1 MRSIHFFNNWNMKR
15 KILAVF
21 LPLLTLSI
29 LLILVSSISL
39 IIRNGKAEAMNNAED
54 KLSLVTGQTDQILS
68 NITYNIKAFS
78 TSSALQDAI
87 RAEYPDNNYGNYM
100 FSSTMHNAVHNIM
113 EIQSLIS
120 SGYIHTR
127 DGRIFDIKTDE
138 IRTPDAGM
146 DGRYQEIA
154 AEKGRILLEYPADK
168 SGAAALTVSKSL
180 IDIRSGSCLGI
191 LTFDI
196 KESLFYDSYHSV
208 SDVGN
213 ECFLLVDGAG
223 TIISSENRDE
233 LQTTAPP
240 EILRLLDKTESPAR
254 ETGQEAANKTR
265 PEIKPETGQK
275 TEPGATQK
283 MEPDPRQRTGG
294 QTAGSSPPAEHMLI
308 LSSAT
313 ENGDYLVV
321 YMMRYYRIYKEALNL
336 ALLLLVI
343 GILVLAAG
351 VFLSSL
357 LAQSIVRPVIRLAD
371 YADEAGKGNFDLPVP
386 AHSGDEIGFLAER
399 FGVMNRNIKEL
410 TTRIYNE
417 QTQKKEYELKML
429 QAQINPHFL
438 YNCLDNISSLITD
451 RKNETATAMVSHLG
465 RYYRAI
471 LSKGRNI
478 ITIREELELIRAYL
492 EIQLIRTPDLFT
504 YEIGADG
511 EILDFKMLKMIL
523 QPIVE
528 NSVIHGFAGC
538 KNGGYIKIEGT
549 LENQTVCI
557 RISDNGKGVPENS
570 HSFIFAPAP
579 TAIPKHFG
587 LKNIQERIRL
597 KYGEKYG
604 ISIKSEQ
611 GKGTQITVRFP
622 KML

>member
-1 MRSIHFFNNWNMKR
+1 MRRTYFFTNWNMKR

-21 LPLLTLSI
+21 LPLLMLST

-39 IIRNGKAEAMNNAED
+39 IIRNGKAEALNNAKD

-100 FSSTMHNAVHNIM
+100 FSSTMHNAAHNIM

-127 DGRIFDIKTDE
+127 DGRVFDIKTDE
-138 IRTPDAGM
+138 IRTPDAEM
-146 DGRYQEIA
+146 DARYREIA

-208 SDVGN
+208 SDEEN
-213 ECFLLVDGAG
+213 ECFLLIDSAG

-233 LQTTAPP
+233 LQTTASP
-240 EILRLLDKTESPAR
+240 EILGLLE
-254 ETGQEAANKTR
+254 GMG
-265 PEIKPETGQK
+265 KPEQK
-275 TEPGATQK
+275 TQYK
-283 MEPDPRQRTGG
+283 SGG
-294 QTAGSSPPAEHMLI
+294 KIPQETTAEHMLL
-308 LSSAT
+308 LSSET

-336 ALLLLVI
+336 ALFLLII

-351 VFLSSL
+351 VLLSSR
-357 LAQSIVRPVIRLAD
+357 LAQSIVGPVIRLAD

-386 AHSGDEIGFLAER
+386 VHSGDEIGFLAER
-399 FGVMNRNIKEL
+399 FGVMNHNIKEL

-451 RKNETATAMVSHLG
+451 QKNETATAMVSHLG

-492 EIQLIRTPDLFT
+492 EIQLIRIPDLFT
-504 YEIGADG
+504 YEITVD
-511 EILDFKMLKMIL
+511 EDILDFKILKMIL

-528 NSVIHGFAGC
+528 NSVIHGFAGF
-538 KNGGYIKIEGT
+538 KNSGRIKIEGT

-557 RISDNGKGVPENS
+557 LISDNGKGIPEGS
-570 HSFIFAPAP
+570 RSSIFAPAP
-579 TAIPKHFG
+579 TAITKHFG

-597 KYGEKYG
+597 KHGEKYG

-611 GKGTQITVRFP
+611 GQGTQIEVRFP
-622 KML
+622 KTL

>member
-1 MRSIHFFNNWNMKR
+1 MQIHHFFTNWNMKR

-21 LPLLTLSI
+21 LPLLMLST

-39 IIRNGKAEAMNNAED
+39 IIRNGKAEALNNAKD

-127 DGRIFDIKTDE
+127 DGRVFDIKTDE
-138 IRTPDAGM
+138 IRTPDAEM
-146 DGRYQEIA
+146 DARYREIA

-208 SDVGN
+208 SDEEN
-213 ECFLLVDGAG
+213 ECFLLIDSAG
-223 TIISSENRDE
+223 TIISSENRGE
-233 LQTTAPP
+233 LQTTASP
-240 EILRLLDKTESPAR
+240 EILGLLE
-254 ETGQEAANKTR
+254 GMG
-265 PEIKPETGQK
+265 KPEQK
-275 TEPGATQK
+275 TQYK
-283 MEPDPRQRTGG
+283 SGG
-294 QTAGSSPPAEHMLI
+294 KIPQETTAEHMLL
-308 LSSAT
+308 LSSET

-336 ALLLLVI
+336 ALFLLII

-351 VFLSSL
+351 VLLSSR
-357 LAQSIVRPVIRLAD
+357 LAQSIVGPVIRLAD

-386 AHSGDEIGFLAER
+386 VHSGDEIGFLAER
-399 FGVMNRNIKEL
+399 FGVMNHNIKEL

-451 RKNETATAMVSHLG
+451 QKNETATAMVSHLG

-492 EIQLIRTPDLFT
+492 EIQLIRIPDLFT
-504 YEIGADG
+504 YEITVD
-511 EILDFKMLKMIL
+511 EDILDFKILKMIL

-528 NSVIHGFAGC
+528 NSVIHGFAGF
-538 KNGGYIKIEGT
+538 KNSGRIKIEGT

-557 RISDNGKGVPENS
+557 LISDNGKGIPEGS
-570 HSFIFAPAP
+570 RSSIFAPAP

-597 KYGEKYG
+597 KHGEKYG

-611 GKGTQITVRFP
+611 GQGTQIEVRFP
-622 KML
+622 KTL

>member
-1 MRSIHFFNNWNMKR
+1 MRRTYFFTNWNMKR
-15 KILAVF
+15 KILTVF
-21 LPLLTLSI
+21 LPLLMLST

-39 IIRNGKAEAMNNAED
+39 IIRNGKAEALNNAKD

-127 DGRIFDIKTDE
+127 DGRVFDIKTDE
-138 IRTPDAGM
+138 IRTPDAEM
-146 DGRYQEIA
+146 DARYREIA

-208 SDVGN
+208 SDEEN
-213 ECFLLVDGAG
+213 ECFLLIDSAG

-233 LQTTAPP
+233 LQTTASP
-240 EILRLLDKTESPAR
+240 EILGLLE
-254 ETGQEAANKTR
+254 GMG
-265 PEIKPETGQK
+265 KPEQK
-275 TEPGATQK
+275 TQYK
-283 MEPDPRQRTGG
+283 SGG
-294 QTAGSSPPAEHMLI
+294 KIPQETTAEHMLL
-308 LSSAT
+308 LSSET

-336 ALLLLVI
+336 ALFLLII

-351 VFLSSL
+351 VLLSSR
-357 LAQSIVRPVIRLAD
+357 LAQSIVGPVIRLAD

-386 AHSGDEIGFLAER
+386 VHSGDEIGFLAER
-399 FGVMNRNIKEL
+399 FGVMNHNIKEL

-451 RKNETATAMVSHLG
+451 QKNETATAMVSHLG

-492 EIQLIRTPDLFT
+492 EIQLIRIPDLFT
-504 YEIGADG
+504 YEITVD
-511 EILDFKMLKMIL
+511 EDILDFKILKMIL

-528 NSVIHGFAGC
+528 NSVIHGFAGY
-538 KNGGYIKIEGT
+538 KNSGRIKIEGT

-557 RISDNGKGVPENS
+557 LISDNGKGIPEGS
-570 HSFIFAPAP
+570 RSSIFAPAP

-597 KYGEKYG
+597 KHGEKYG

-611 GKGTQITVRFP
+611 GQGTQIEVRFP
-622 KML
+622 KTL

>member
-1 MRSIHFFNNWNMKR
+1 MRGTYFFTNWNMKR

-21 LPLLTLSI
+21 LPLLMLST

-39 IIRNGKAEAMNNAED
+39 IIRNGKAEALNNAKD

-138 IRTPDAGM
+138 IRAPDAEM
-146 DGRYQEIA
+146 DARYREIA

-208 SDVGN
+208 SDEEN
-213 ECFLLVDGAG
+213 ECFLLIDSAG

-233 LQTTAPP
+233 LQTTASP
-240 EILRLLDKTESPAR
+240 EILGLLE
-254 ETGQEAANKTR
+254 GMG
-265 PEIKPETGQK
+265 KPEQK
-275 TEPGATQK
+275 TQYK
-283 MEPDPRQRTGG
+283 SGG
-294 QTAGSSPPAEHMLI
+294 KIPQETTAEHMLL
-308 LSSAT
+308 LSSET

-336 ALLLLVI
+336 ALFLLII

-351 VFLSSL
+351 VLLSSR
-357 LAQSIVRPVIRLAD
+357 LAQSIVGPVIRLAD

-386 AHSGDEIGFLAER
+386 VHSGDEIGFLAER
-399 FGVMNRNIKEL
+399 FGVMNHNIKEL

-451 RKNETATAMVSHLG
+451 QKNETATAMVSHLG

-492 EIQLIRTPDLFT
+492 EIQLIRIPDLFT
-504 YEIGADG
+504 YEITVD
-511 EILDFKMLKMIL
+511 EDILDFKILKMIL

-528 NSVIHGFAGC
+528 NSVIHGFAGF
-538 KNGGYIKIEGT
+538 KSSGRIKIEGT

-557 RISDNGKGVPENS
+557 LISDNGKGIPEGS
-570 HSFIFAPAP
+570 RSSIFAPAP

-597 KYGEKYG
+597 KHGEKYG

-611 GKGTQITVRFP
+611 GQGTQIEVRFP
-622 KML
+622 KTL

>member
-1 MRSIHFFNNWNMKR
+1 MRRTYFFTNWNMKR
-15 KILAVF
+15 KILTVF
-21 LPLLTLSI
+21 LPLLMLST

-39 IIRNGKAEAMNNAED
+39 IIRNGKAEALNNAKD

-127 DGRIFDIKTDE
+127 DGRVFDIKTDE
-138 IRTPDAGM
+138 IRTPDAEM
-146 DGRYQEIA
+146 DARYREIA

-208 SDVGN
+208 SDEEN
-213 ECFLLVDGAG
+213 ECFLLIDSAG

-233 LQTTAPP
+233 LQTTASP
-240 EILRLLDKTESPAR
+240 EILGLLE
-254 ETGQEAANKTR
+254 GMG
-265 PEIKPETGQK
+265 KPEQK
-275 TEPGATQK
+275 TQYK
-283 MEPDPRQRTGG
+283 SGG
-294 QTAGSSPPAEHMLI
+294 KIPQETTAEHMLL
-308 LSSAT
+308 LSSET

-336 ALLLLVI
+336 ALFLLII

-351 VFLSSL
+351 VLLSSR
-357 LAQSIVRPVIRLAD
+357 LAQSIVGPVIRLAD

-386 AHSGDEIGFLAER
+386 VHSGDEIGFLAER
-399 FGVMNRNIKEL
+399 FGVMNHNIKEL

-451 RKNETATAMVSHLG
+451 QKNETATAMVSHLG

-492 EIQLIRTPDLFT
+492 EIQLIRIPDLFT
-504 YEIGADG
+504 YEITVD
-511 EILDFKMLKMIL
+511 EDILDFKILKMIL

-528 NSVIHGFAGC
+528 NSVIHGFAGF
-538 KNGGYIKIEGT
+538 KNSGRIKIEGT

-557 RISDNGKGVPENS
+557 LISDNGKGIPEGS
-570 HSFIFAPAP
+570 RSSIFAPAP

-597 KYGEKYG
+597 KHGEKYG
-604 ISIKSEQ
+604 ISIKSEPGQ
-611 GKGTQITVRFP
+611 GTQIGVRFP
-622 KML
+622 KTL

>member
-1 MRSIHFFNNWNMKR
+1 MCRTYFFTNWNMKR

-21 LPLLTLSI
+21 LPLLMLST

-39 IIRNGKAEAMNNAED
+39 IIRNGKAEALNNAKD

-127 DGRIFDIKTDE
+127 DGRVFDIKTDE
-138 IRTPDAGM
+138 IRAPDAEM
-146 DGRYQEIA
+146 DARYREIA

-208 SDVGN
+208 SDEEN
-213 ECFLLVDGAG
+213 ECFLLIDSAG

-233 LQTTAPP
+233 LQTTASP
-240 EILRLLDKTESPAR
+240 EILGLLE
-254 ETGQEAANKTR
+254 GMG
-265 PEIKPETGQK
+265 KPEQK
-275 TEPGATQK
+275 TQYK
-283 MEPDPRQRTGG
+283 SGG
-294 QTAGSSPPAEHMLI
+294 KIPQETTAEHMLL
-308 LSSAT
+308 LSSET

-336 ALLLLVI
+336 ALFLLII

-351 VFLSSL
+351 VLLSSR
-357 LAQSIVRPVIRLAD
+357 LAQSIVGPVIRLAD

-386 AHSGDEIGFLAER
+386 VHSGDEIGFLAER
-399 FGVMNRNIKEL
+399 FGVMNHNIKEL

-451 RKNETATAMVSHLG
+451 QKNETATAMVSHLG

-492 EIQLIRTPDLFT
+492 EIQLIRIPDLFT
-504 YEIGADG
+504 YEITVD
-511 EILDFKMLKMIL
+511 EDILDFKILKMIL

-528 NSVIHGFAGC
+528 NSVIHGFAGF
-538 KNGGYIKIEGT
+538 KSSGRIKIEGT

-557 RISDNGKGVPENS
+557 LISDNGKGIPEGS
-570 HSFIFAPAP
+570 RSSIFAPAP

-597 KYGEKYG
+597 KHGEKYG

-611 GKGTQITVRFP
+611 GQGTQIEVRFP
-622 KML
+622 KTL

>member
-1 MRSIHFFNNWNMKR
+1 MRRTYFFTNWNMKR
-15 KILAVF
+15 KILTVF
-21 LPLLTLSI
+21 LPLLMLST

-39 IIRNGKAEAMNNAED
+39 IIRNGKAEALNNAKD

-127 DGRIFDIKTDE
+127 DGRVFDIKTDE
-138 IRTPDAGM
+138 IRTPDAEM
-146 DGRYQEIA
+146 DARYREIA

-208 SDVGN
+208 SDEEN
-213 ECFLLVDGAG
+213 ECFLLIDSAG

-233 LQTTAPP
+233 LQTTASP
-240 EILRLLDKTESPAR
+240 EILGLLE
-254 ETGQEAANKTR
+254 GMG
-265 PEIKPETGQK
+265 KPEQK
-275 TEPGATQK
+275 SQYKPGGKIPQET
-283 MEPDPRQRTGG
+283 T
-294 QTAGSSPPAEHMLI
+294 AEHMLL
-308 LSSAT
+308 LSSET

-336 ALLLLVI
+336 ALFLLII

-351 VFLSSL
+351 VLLSSR
-357 LAQSIVRPVIRLAD
+357 LAQSIVGPVIRLAD

-386 AHSGDEIGFLAER
+386 VHSGDEIGFLAER
-399 FGVMNRNIKEL
+399 FGVMNHNIKEL

-451 RKNETATAMVSHLG
+451 QKNETATAMVSHLG

-492 EIQLIRTPDLFT
+492 EIQLIRIPDLFT
-504 YEIGADG
+504 YEITVD
-511 EILDFKMLKMIL
+511 EDILDFKILKMIL

-528 NSVIHGFAGC
+528 NSVIHGFAGF
-538 KNGGYIKIEGT
+538 KNSGRIKIEGT

-557 RISDNGKGVPENS
+557 LISDNGKGIPEGS
-570 HSFIFAPAP
+570 RSSIFAPAP

-597 KYGEKYG
+597 KHGEKYG

-611 GKGTQITVRFP
+611 GQGTQIEVRFP
-622 KML
+622 KTL

>member
-1 MRSIHFFNNWNMKR
+1 MRRTYFFTNWNMKR

-21 LPLLTLSI
+21 LPLLMLST

-39 IIRNGKAEAMNNAED
+39 IIRNGKAEALNNAKD

-127 DGRIFDIKTDE
+127 DGRVFDIKTDE
-138 IRTPDAGM
+138 IRTPDAEM
-146 DGRYQEIA
+146 DARYREIA

-208 SDVGN
+208 SDEEN
-213 ECFLLVDGAG
+213 ECFLLIDSAG

-233 LQTTAPP
+233 LQTTASP
-240 EILRLLDKTESPAR
+240 EILGLLEGMGK
-254 ETGQEAANKTR
+254 QE
-265 PEIKPETGQK
+265 QK
-275 TEPGATQK
+275 TQYK
-283 MEPDPRQRTGG
+283 SGG
-294 QTAGSSPPAEHMLI
+294 KIPQETTAEHMLL
-308 LSSAT
+308 LSSET

-336 ALLLLVI
+336 ALFLLII

-351 VFLSSL
+351 GLLSSR
-357 LAQSIVRPVIRLAD
+357 LAQSIVGPVIRLAD

-386 AHSGDEIGFLAER
+386 VHSGDEIGFLAER
-399 FGVMNRNIKEL
+399 FGVMNHNIKEL

-451 RKNETATAMVSHLG
+451 QKNETATAMVSHLG

-492 EIQLIRTPDLFT
+492 EIQLIRIPDLFT
-504 YEIGADG
+504 YEITVNED
-511 EILDFKMLKMIL
+511 ILDFKILKMIL

-528 NSVIHGFAGC
+528 NSVIHGFAGF
-538 KNGGYIKIEGT
+538 KNSGRIKIEGT

-557 RISDNGKGVPENS
+557 LISDNGKGIPEGS
-570 HSFIFAPAP
+570 RSSIFAPAP

-597 KYGEKYG
+597 KHGEKYG

-611 GKGTQITVRFP
+611 GQGTQIEVRFP
-622 KML
+622 KTL

>member
-1 MRSIHFFNNWNMKR
+1 MRGTYFFTNWNMKR

-21 LPLLTLSI
+21 LPLLMLST

-39 IIRNGKAEAMNNAED
+39 IIRNGKAEALNNAKD

-127 DGRIFDIKTDE
+127 DGRVFDIKTDE
-138 IRTPDAGM
+138 IRTPDAEM
-146 DGRYQEIA
+146 DARYREIA

-208 SDVGN
+208 SDEEN
-213 ECFLLVDGAG
+213 ECFLLIDSAG

-233 LQTTAPP
+233 LQTTASP
-240 EILRLLDKTESPAR
+240 EILGLLE
-254 ETGQEAANKTR
+254 GMG
-265 PEIKPETGQK
+265 KPEQK
-275 TEPGATQK
+275 TQYK
-283 MEPDPRQRTGG
+283 SGG
-294 QTAGSSPPAEHMLI
+294 KIPQETTAEHMLL
-308 LSSAT
+308 LSSET

-336 ALLLLVI
+336 ALFLLII

-351 VFLSSL
+351 VLLSSR
-357 LAQSIVRPVIRLAD
+357 LAQSIVGPVIRLAD

-386 AHSGDEIGFLAER
+386 VHSGDEIGFLAER
-399 FGVMNRNIKEL
+399 FGVMNHNIKEL

-451 RKNETATAMVSHLG
+451 QKNETATAMVSHLG

-492 EIQLIRTPDLFT
+492 EIQLIRIPDLFT
-504 YEIGADG
+504 YEITVD
-511 EILDFKMLKMIL
+511 EDILDFKILKMIL

-528 NSVIHGFAGC
+528 NSVIHGFAGF
-538 KNGGYIKIEGT
+538 KSSGRIKIEGT

-557 RISDNGKGVPENS
+557 LISDNGKGIPEGS
-570 HSFIFAPAP
+570 RSSIFAPAP

-597 KYGEKYG
+597 KHGEKYG

-611 GKGTQITVRFP
+611 GQGTQIEVRFP
-622 KML
+622 KTL

>member
-1 MRSIHFFNNWNMKR
+1 MRRTYFFTNWNMKR

-21 LPLLTLSI
+21 LPLLMLST

-39 IIRNGKAEAMNNAED
+39 IIRNGKAEALNNAKD

-127 DGRIFDIKTDE
+127 DGRVFDIKTDE
-138 IRTPDAGM
+138 IRTPDAEM
-146 DGRYQEIA
+146 DARYREIA

-208 SDVGN
+208 SDEEN
-213 ECFLLVDGAG
+213 ECFLLIDSAG
-223 TIISSENRDE
+223 TIISSENRGE
-233 LQTTAPP
+233 LQTTASP
-240 EILRLLDKTESPAR
+240 EILGLLE
-254 ETGQEAANKTR
+254 GMG
-265 PEIKPETGQK
+265 KPEQK
-275 TEPGATQK
+275 TQYK
-283 MEPDPRQRTGG
+283 SGG
-294 QTAGSSPPAEHMLI
+294 KIPQETTAEHMLL
-308 LSSAT
+308 LSSET

-336 ALLLLVI
+336 ALFLLII

-351 VFLSSL
+351 VLLSSR
-357 LAQSIVRPVIRLAD
+357 LAQSIVGPVIRLAD

-386 AHSGDEIGFLAER
+386 VHSGDEIGFLAER
-399 FGVMNRNIKEL
+399 FGVMNHNIKEL

-451 RKNETATAMVSHLG
+451 QKNETATAMVSHLG

-492 EIQLIRTPDLFT
+492 EIQLIRIPDLFT
-504 YEIGADG
+504 YEITVD
-511 EILDFKMLKMIL
+511 EDILDFKILKMIL

-528 NSVIHGFAGC
+528 NSVIHGFAGF
-538 KNGGYIKIEGT
+538 KNSGRIKIEGT

-557 RISDNGKGVPENS
+557 LISDNGKGIPEGS
-570 HSFIFAPAP
+570 RSSIFAPAP

-597 KYGEKYG
+597 KHGEKYG

-611 GKGTQITVRFP
+611 GQGTQIEVRFP
-622 KML
+622 KTL

>member
-1 MRSIHFFNNWNMKR
+1 MRRTYFFTNWNMKR
-15 KILAVF
+15 KILTVF
-21 LPLLTLSI
+21 LPLLMLST

-39 IIRNGKAEAMNNAED
+39 IIRNGKAEALNNAKD

-127 DGRIFDIKTDE
+127 DGRVFDIKTDE
-138 IRTPDAGM
+138 IRTPDAEM
-146 DGRYQEIA
+146 DARYREIA

-208 SDVGN
+208 SDEEN
-213 ECFLLVDGAG
+213 ECFLLIDSAG

-233 LQTTAPP
+233 LQTTASP
-240 EILRLLDKTESPAR
+240 EILGLLE
-254 ETGQEAANKTR
+254 GMG
-265 PEIKPETGQK
+265 KPEQK
-275 TEPGATQK
+275 TQYK
-283 MEPDPRQRTGG
+283 SGG
-294 QTAGSSPPAEHMLI
+294 KIPQETTAEHMLL
-308 LSSAT
+308 LSSET

-336 ALLLLVI
+336 ALFLLII

-351 VFLSSL
+351 VLLSSR
-357 LAQSIVRPVIRLAD
+357 LAQSIVGPVIRLAD

-386 AHSGDEIGFLAER
+386 VHSGDEIGFLAER
-399 FGVMNRNIKEL
+399 FGVMNHNIKEL

-451 RKNETATAMVSHLG
+451 QKNEPATAMVSHLG

-492 EIQLIRTPDLFT
+492 EIQLIRIPDLFT
-504 YEIGADG
+504 YEITVD
-511 EILDFKMLKMIL
+511 EDILDFKILKMIL

-528 NSVIHGFAGC
+528 NSVIHGFAGF
-538 KNGGYIKIEGT
+538 KNSGRIKIEGT

-557 RISDNGKGVPENS
+557 LISDNGKGIPEGS
-570 HSFIFAPAP
+570 RSSIFAPAP

-597 KYGEKYG
+597 KHGEKYG

-611 GKGTQITVRFP
+611 GQGTQIEVRFP
-622 KML
+622 KTL

>member
-1 MRSIHFFNNWNMKR
+1 MCRTYFFTNWNMKR

-21 LPLLTLSI
+21 LPLLMLST

-39 IIRNGKAEAMNNAED
+39 IIRNGKAEALNNAKD

-127 DGRIFDIKTDE
+127 DGRVFDIKTDE
-138 IRTPDAGM
+138 IRTPDAEM
-146 DGRYQEIA
+146 DARYREIA

-208 SDVGN
+208 SDEEN
-213 ECFLLVDGAG
+213 ECFLLIDSAG
-223 TIISSENRDE
+223 TIISSENRGE
-233 LQTTAPP
+233 LQTTASP
-240 EILRLLDKTESPAR
+240 EILGLLE
-254 ETGQEAANKTR
+254 GMG
-265 PEIKPETGQK
+265 KPEQK
-275 TEPGATQK
+275 TQYK
-283 MEPDPRQRTGG
+283 SGG
-294 QTAGSSPPAEHMLI
+294 KIPQETTAEHMLL
-308 LSSAT
+308 LSSET

-336 ALLLLVI
+336 ALFLLII

-351 VFLSSL
+351 VLLSSR
-357 LAQSIVRPVIRLAD
+357 LAQSIVGPVIRLAD

-386 AHSGDEIGFLAER
+386 VHSGDEIGFLAER
-399 FGVMNRNIKEL
+399 FGVMNHNIKEL

-451 RKNETATAMVSHLG
+451 QKNETATAMVSHLG

-492 EIQLIRTPDLFT
+492 EIQLIRIPDLFT
-504 YEIGADG
+504 YEITVD
-511 EILDFKMLKMIL
+511 EDILDFKILKMIL

-528 NSVIHGFAGC
+528 NSVIHGFAGF
-538 KNGGYIKIEGT
+538 KNSGRIKIEGT

-557 RISDNGKGVPENS
+557 LISDNGKGIPEGS
-570 HSFIFAPAP
+570 RSSIFAPAP

-597 KYGEKYG
+597 KHGEKYG

-611 GKGTQITVRFP
+611 GQGTQIEVRFP
-622 KML
+622 KTL

>member
-1 MRSIHFFNNWNMKR
+1 MRRTYFFTNWNMKR
-15 KILAVF
+15 KILTVF
-21 LPLLTLSI
+21 LPLLMLST

-39 IIRNGKAEAMNNAED
+39 IIRNGKAEALNNAKD

-127 DGRIFDIKTDE
+127 DGRVFDIKTDE
-138 IRTPDAGM
+138 IRTPDAEM
-146 DGRYQEIA
+146 DARYREIA

-208 SDVGN
+208 SDEEN
-213 ECFLLVDGAG
+213 ECFLLIDSAG

-233 LQTTAPP
+233 LQTTASP
-240 EILRLLDKTESPAR
+240 EILGLLE
-254 ETGQEAANKTR
+254 GMG
-265 PEIKPETGQK
+265 KPEQK
-275 TEPGATQK
+275 SQYK
-283 MEPDPRQRTGG
+283 SGG
-294 QTAGSSPPAEHMLI
+294 KIPQETTAEHMLL
-308 LSSAT
+308 LSSET

-336 ALLLLVI
+336 ALFLLII

-351 VFLSSL
+351 VLLSSR
-357 LAQSIVRPVIRLAD
+357 LAQSIVGPVIRLAD

-386 AHSGDEIGFLAER
+386 VHSGDEIGFLAER
-399 FGVMNRNIKEL
+399 FGVMNHNIKEL

-429 QAQINPHFL
+429 QAQINPHSL

-451 RKNETATAMVSHLG
+451 QKNETATAMVSHLG

-492 EIQLIRTPDLFT
+492 EIQLIRIPDLFT
-504 YEIGADG
+504 YEITVD
-511 EILDFKMLKMIL
+511 EDILDFKILKMIL

-528 NSVIHGFAGC
+528 NSVIHGFAGF
-538 KNGGYIKIEGT
+538 KNSGRIKIEGT

-557 RISDNGKGVPENS
+557 LISDNGKGIPEGS
-570 HSFIFAPAP
+570 RSSIFAPAP

-597 KYGEKYG
+597 KHGEKYG

-611 GKGTQITVRFP
+611 GQGTQIEVRFP
-622 KML
+622 KTL

>member
-1 MRSIHFFNNWNMKR
+1 MCRTYFFANWNMKR

-21 LPLLTLSI
+21 LPLLMLST

-39 IIRNGKAEAMNNAED
+39 IIRNGKAEALNNAKD

-127 DGRIFDIKTDE
+127 DGRVFDIKTDE
-138 IRTPDAGM
+138 IRTPDAEM
-146 DGRYQEIA
+146 DARYREIA

-208 SDVGN
+208 SDEEN
-213 ECFLLVDGAG
+213 ECFLLIDSAG

-233 LQTTAPP
+233 LQTTAST
-240 EILRLLDKTESPAR
+240 EILGLLE
-254 ETGQEAANKTR
+254 GMG
-265 PEIKPETGQK
+265 KPEQK
-275 TEPGATQK
+275 TQYK
-283 MEPDPRQRTGG
+283 SGG
-294 QTAGSSPPAEHMLI
+294 KIPQETTAEHMLL
-308 LSSAT
+308 LSSET

-336 ALLLLVI
+336 ALFLLII
-343 GILVLAAG
+343 GILVLVVG
-351 VFLSSL
+351 VLLSSR
-357 LAQSIVRPVIRLAD
+357 LAQSIVGPVIRLAD

-386 AHSGDEIGFLAER
+386 VHSGDEIGFLAER
-399 FGVMNRNIKEL
+399 FGVMNHNIKEL
-410 TTRIYNE
+410 TTGIYNE

-451 RKNETATAMVSHLG
+451 QKNETATAMVSHLG

-492 EIQLIRTPDLFT
+492 EIQLIRIPDLFT
-504 YEIGADG
+504 YEITVD
-511 EILDFKMLKMIL
+511 EDILDFKILKMIL

-528 NSVIHGFAGC
+528 NSVIHGFAGF
-538 KNGGYIKIEGT
+538 KNSGRIKIEGT

-557 RISDNGKGVPENS
+557 LISDNGKGIPEGS
-570 HSFIFAPAP
+570 RSSIFAPAP

-597 KYGEKYG
+597 KHGEKYG

-611 GKGTQITVRFP
+611 GQGTQIEVRFP
-622 KML
+622 KTL

>member
-1 MRSIHFFNNWNMKR
+1 MRRTYFFTNWNMKR

-21 LPLLTLSI
+21 LPLLMLST

-39 IIRNGKAEAMNNAED
+39 IIRNGKAEALNNAKD

-127 DGRIFDIKTDE
+127 DGRVFDIKTDE
-138 IRTPDAGM
+138 IRTPDAEM
-146 DGRYQEIA
+146 DARYREIA

-208 SDVGN
+208 SDEEN
-213 ECFLLVDGAG
+213 ECFLLIDSAG

-233 LQTTAPP
+233 LQTTASP
-240 EILRLLDKTESPAR
+240 EILGLLE
-254 ETGQEAANKTR
+254 GMG
-265 PEIKPETGQK
+265 KPEQK
-275 TEPGATQK
+275 TQYK
-283 MEPDPRQRTGG
+283 SGG
-294 QTAGSSPPAEHMLI
+294 KIPQETTAEHMLL
-308 LSSAT
+308 LSSET

-336 ALLLLVI
+336 ALFLLII
-343 GILVLAAG
+343 GILVLVVG
-351 VFLSSL
+351 VLLSSR
-357 LAQSIVRPVIRLAD
+357 LAQSIVGPVIRLAD

-386 AHSGDEIGFLAER
+386 VHSGDEIGFLAER
-399 FGVMNRNIKEL
+399 FGVMNHNIKEL

-451 RKNETATAMVSHLG
+451 QKNETATAMVSHLG

-492 EIQLIRTPDLFT
+492 EIQLIRIPDLFT
-504 YEIGADG
+504 YEITVD
-511 EILDFKMLKMIL
+511 EDILDFKILKMIL

-528 NSVIHGFAGC
+528 NSVIHGFAGF
-538 KNGGYIKIEGT
+538 KNSGRIKIEGT
-549 LENQTVCI
+549 LQNQTVCI
-557 RISDNGKGVPENS
+557 LISDNGKGIPEGS
-570 HSFIFAPAP
+570 RSSIFAPAP

-597 KYGEKYG
+597 KHGEKYG

-611 GKGTQITVRFP
+611 GQGTQIEVRFP
-622 KML
+622 KTL

>member
-1 MRSIHFFNNWNMKR
+1 MRRTYFFTNWNMKR

-21 LPLLTLSI
+21 LPLLMLST

-39 IIRNGKAEAMNNAED
+39 IIRNGKAEALNNAKD

-127 DGRIFDIKTDE
+127 DGRVFDIKTDE
-138 IRTPDAGM
+138 IRTPDAEM
-146 DGRYQEIA
+146 DARYREIA

-208 SDVGN
+208 SDEEN
-213 ECFLLVDGAG
+213 ECFLLIDSAG

-233 LQTTAPP
+233 LQTTASP
-240 EILRLLDKTESPAR
+240 EILGLLE
-254 ETGQEAANKTR
+254 GMG
-265 PEIKPETGQK
+265 KPEQK
-275 TEPGATQK
+275 TQYK
-283 MEPDPRQRTGG
+283 SGG
-294 QTAGSSPPAEHMLI
+294 KIPQETMAEHMLL
-308 LSSAT
+308 LSSET

-336 ALLLLVI
+336 ALFLLII

-351 VFLSSL
+351 VLLSSR
-357 LAQSIVRPVIRLAD
+357 LAQSIVGPVIRLAD

-386 AHSGDEIGFLAER
+386 VHSGDEIGFLAER
-399 FGVMNRNIKEL
+399 FGVMNHNIKEL

-451 RKNETATAMVSHLG
+451 QKNETATAMVSHLG

-492 EIQLIRTPDLFT
+492 EIQLIRIPDLFT
-504 YEIGADG
+504 YEITVD
-511 EILDFKMLKMIL
+511 EDILDFKILKMIL

-528 NSVIHGFAGC
+528 NSVIHGFAGF
-538 KNGGYIKIEGT
+538 KNSGRIKIEGT

-557 RISDNGKGVPENS
+557 LISDNGKGIPEGS
-570 HSFIFAPAP
+570 RSSIFAPAP

-597 KYGEKYG
+597 KHGEKYG

-611 GKGTQITVRFP
+611 GQGTQIEVRFP
-622 KML
+622 KTL

>member
-1 MRSIHFFNNWNMKR
+1 MRRTYFFTNWNMKR
-15 KILAVF
+15 KILTVF
-21 LPLLTLSI
+21 LPLLMLST

-39 IIRNGKAEAMNNAED
+39 IIRNGKAEALNNAKD

-127 DGRIFDIKTDE
+127 DGRVFDIKTDE
-138 IRTPDAGM
+138 IRTPDAEM
-146 DGRYQEIA
+146 DARYREIA

-208 SDVGN
+208 SDEEN
-213 ECFLLVDGAG
+213 ECFLLIDSAG

-233 LQTTAPP
+233 LQTTASP
-240 EILRLLDKTESPAR
+240 EILGLLE
-254 ETGQEAANKTR
+254 GMG
-265 PEIKPETGQK
+265 KPEQK
-275 TEPGATQK
+275 TQYK
-283 MEPDPRQRTGG
+283 SGG
-294 QTAGSSPPAEHMLI
+294 KIPQETTAEHMLL
-308 LSSAT
+308 LSSET

-336 ALLLLVI
+336 ALFLLII

-351 VFLSSL
+351 VLLSSR
-357 LAQSIVRPVIRLAD
+357 LAQSIVGPVIRLAD

-386 AHSGDEIGFLAER
+386 VHSGDEIGFLAER
-399 FGVMNRNIKEL
+399 FGVMNHNIKEL

-417 QTQKKEYELKML
+417 QTQKKAYELKML

-451 RKNETATAMVSHLG
+451 QKNETATAMVSHLG

-492 EIQLIRTPDLFT
+492 EIQLIRIPDLFT
-504 YEIGADG
+504 YEITVD
-511 EILDFKMLKMIL
+511 EDILDFKILKMIL

-528 NSVIHGFAGC
+528 NSVIHGFAGF
-538 KNGGYIKIEGT
+538 KNSGRIKIEGT

-557 RISDNGKGVPENS
+557 LISDNGKGIPEGS
-570 HSFIFAPAP
+570 RSSIFAPAP

-597 KYGEKYG
+597 KHGEKYG

-611 GKGTQITVRFP
+611 GQGTQIEVRFP
-622 KML
+622 KTL

>member
-1 MRSIHFFNNWNMKR
+1 MRRTYFFTNWNMKR

-21 LPLLTLSI
+21 LPLLMLSTL
-29 LLILVSSISL
+29 LLLVSSISL
-39 IIRNGKAEAMNNAED
+39 IIRNGKAEALNNAKD

-138 IRTPDAGM
+138 IRTPDAEM
-146 DGRYQEIA
+146 DARYREIA

-208 SDVGN
+208 SDEEN
-213 ECFLLVDGAG
+213 ECFLLIDSAG

-233 LQTTAPP
+233 LQTTAST
-240 EILRLLDKTESPAR
+240 EILGLLE
-254 ETGQEAANKTR
+254 GMG
-265 PEIKPETGQK
+265 KPEQK
-275 TEPGATQK
+275 TQYK
-283 MEPDPRQRTGG
+283 SGG
-294 QTAGSSPPAEHMLI
+294 KIPQETTAEHMLL
-308 LSSAT
+308 LSSET

-336 ALLLLVI
+336 ALFLLII
-343 GILVLAAG
+343 GILVLVVG
-351 VFLSSL
+351 VLLSSR
-357 LAQSIVRPVIRLAD
+357 LAQSIVGPVIRLAD

-386 AHSGDEIGFLAER
+386 VHSGDEIGFLAER
-399 FGVMNRNIKEL
+399 FGVMNHNIKEL
-410 TTRIYNE
+410 TTGIYNE

-451 RKNETATAMVSHLG
+451 QKNETATAMVSHLG

-492 EIQLIRTPDLFT
+492 EIQLIRIPDLFT
-504 YEIGADG
+504 YEITVD
-511 EILDFKMLKMIL
+511 EDILDFKILKMIL

-528 NSVIHGFAGC
+528 NSVIHGFAGF
-538 KNGGYIKIEGT
+538 KNSDRIKIEGT

-557 RISDNGKGVPENS
+557 LISDNGKGIPEGS
-570 HSFIFAPAP
+570 RSSIFAPAP

-597 KYGEKYG
+597 KHGEKYG
-604 ISIKSEQ
+604 ISIKSEPGQ
-611 GKGTQITVRFP
+611 GTQIGVRFP
-622 KML
+622 KTL

>member
-1 MRSIHFFNNWNMKR
+1 MCRTYFFTNWNMKR

-21 LPLLTLSI
+21 LPLLMLST

-39 IIRNGKAEAMNNAED
+39 IIRNGKAEALNNAKD

-127 DGRIFDIKTDE
+127 DGRVFDIKTDE
-138 IRTPDAGM
+138 IRTPDAEM
-146 DGRYQEIA
+146 DARYREIA

-208 SDVGN
+208 SDEEN
-213 ECFLLVDGAG
+213 ECFLLIDSAG

-233 LQTTAPP
+233 LQTTASP
-240 EILRLLDKTESPAR
+240 EILGLLE
-254 ETGQEAANKTR
+254 GMG
-265 PEIKPETGQK
+265 KPEQK
-275 TEPGATQK
+275 TQYK
-283 MEPDPRQRTGG
+283 SGG
-294 QTAGSSPPAEHMLI
+294 KIPQETTAEHMLL
-308 LSSAT
+308 LSSET

-336 ALLLLVI
+336 ALFLLII

-351 VFLSSL
+351 VLLSSR
-357 LAQSIVRPVIRLAD
+357 LAQSIVGPVIRLAD

-386 AHSGDEIGFLAER
+386 VHSGDEIGFLAER
-399 FGVMNRNIKEL
+399 FGVMNHNIKEL

-451 RKNETATAMVSHLG
+451 QKNETATAMVSHLG

-492 EIQLIRTPDLFT
+492 EIQLIRIPDLFT
-504 YEIGADG
+504 YEITVD
-511 EILDFKMLKMIL
+511 EDILDFKILKMIL

-528 NSVIHGFAGC
+528 NSVIHGFAGF
-538 KNGGYIKIEGT
+538 KNSGRIKIEGT

-557 RISDNGKGVPENS
+557 LISDNGKGIPEGS
-570 HSFIFAPAP
+570 RSSIFAPAP

-597 KYGEKYG
+597 KHGEKYG
-604 ISIKSEQ
+604 ISIKSEPGQ
-611 GKGTQITVRFP
+611 GTQIGVRFP
-622 KML
+622 KTL

>member
-1 MRSIHFFNNWNMKR
+1 MRRTYFFTNWNMKR

-21 LPLLTLSI
+21 LPLLMLST

-39 IIRNGKAEAMNNAED
+39 IIRNGKAEALNNAKD

-127 DGRIFDIKTDE
+127 DGRVFDIKTDE
-138 IRTPDAGM
+138 IRTPDAEM
-146 DGRYQEIA
+146 DARYREIA

-208 SDVGN
+208 SDEEN
-213 ECFLLVDGAG
+213 ECFLLIDSAG

-233 LQTTAPP
+233 LQTTASP
-240 EILRLLDKTESPAR
+240 EILGLLE
-254 ETGQEAANKTR
+254 GMG
-265 PEIKPETGQK
+265 KPEQK
-275 TEPGATQK
+275 TQYK
-283 MEPDPRQRTGG
+283 SGG
-294 QTAGSSPPAEHMLI
+294 KIPQETTAEHMLL
-308 LSSAT
+308 LSSET

-336 ALLLLVI
+336 ALFLLII
-343 GILVLAAG
+343 GILVLVIGAL
-351 VFLSSL
+351 LSSR
-357 LAQSIVRPVIRLAD
+357 LAQSIVGPVIRLAD

-386 AHSGDEIGFLAER
+386 VHSGDEIGFLAER
-399 FGVMNRNIKEL
+399 FGVMNHNIKEL
-410 TTRIYNE
+410 TTGIYNE

-451 RKNETATAMVSHLG
+451 QKNETATAMVSHLG

-492 EIQLIRTPDLFT
+492 EIQLIRIPDLFT
-504 YEIGADG
+504 YEITVD
-511 EILDFKMLKMIL
+511 EDILDFKILKMIL

-528 NSVIHGFAGC
+528 NSVIHGFAGF
-538 KNGGYIKIEGT
+538 KNSGRIKIEGT

-557 RISDNGKGVPENS
+557 LISDNGKGIPEGS
-570 HSFIFAPAP
+570 HSSIFAPAP

-597 KYGEKYG
+597 KHGEKYG

-611 GKGTQITVRFP
+611 GQGTQIEVRFP
-622 KML
+622 KTL

>member
-1 MRSIHFFNNWNMKR
+1 MRRTYFFTNWNMKR

-21 LPLLTLSI
+21 LPLLMLST

-39 IIRNGKAEAMNNAED
+39 IIRNGKAEALNNAKD

-127 DGRIFDIKTDE
+127 DGRVFDIKTDE
-138 IRTPDAGM
+138 IRTPDAEM
-146 DGRYQEIA
+146 DARYREIA

-208 SDVGN
+208 SDEEN
-213 ECFLLVDGAG
+213 ECFLLIDSAG
-223 TIISSENRDE
+223 TIISSENRGE
-233 LQTTAPP
+233 LQTTASP
-240 EILRLLDKTESPAR
+240 EILGLLE
-254 ETGQEAANKTR
+254 GMG
-265 PEIKPETGQK
+265 KPEQK
-275 TEPGATQK
+275 TQYK
-283 MEPDPRQRTGG
+283 SGG
-294 QTAGSSPPAEHMLI
+294 KIPQETTAEHMLL
-308 LSSAT
+308 LSSET

-336 ALLLLVI
+336 ALFLLII
-343 GILVLAAG
+343 GILVLVVG
-351 VFLSSL
+351 VLLSSR
-357 LAQSIVRPVIRLAD
+357 LAQSIVGPVIRLAD

-386 AHSGDEIGFLAER
+386 VHSGDEIGFLAER
-399 FGVMNRNIKEL
+399 FGVMNHNIKEL

-451 RKNETATAMVSHLG
+451 QKNETATAMVSHLG

-492 EIQLIRTPDLFT
+492 EIQLIRIPDLFT
-504 YEIGADG
+504 YEITVD
-511 EILDFKMLKMIL
+511 EDILDFKILKMIL

-528 NSVIHGFAGC
+528 NSVIHGFAGF
-538 KNGGYIKIEGT
+538 KNSGRIKIEGT

-557 RISDNGKGVPENS
+557 LISDNGKGIPEGS
-570 HSFIFAPAP
+570 RSSIFAPAP

-597 KYGEKYG
+597 KHGEKYG

-611 GKGTQITVRFP
+611 GQGTQIEVRFP
-622 KML
+622 KTL

>member
-1 MRSIHFFNNWNMKR
+1 MRRTYFFTNWNMKR

-21 LPLLTLSI
+21 LPLLMLST

-39 IIRNGKAEAMNNAED
+39 IIRNGKAEALNNAKD

-127 DGRIFDIKTDE
+127 DGRVFDIKTDE
-138 IRTPDAGM
+138 IRTPDAEM
-146 DGRYQEIA
+146 DARYREIA

-208 SDVGN
+208 SDEEN
-213 ECFLLVDGAG
+213 ECFLLIDSAG

-233 LQTTAPP
+233 LQTTAST
-240 EILRLLDKTESPAR
+240 EILGLLE
-254 ETGQEAANKTR
+254 GMG
-265 PEIKPETGQK
+265 KPEQK
-275 TEPGATQK
+275 TQYK
-283 MEPDPRQRTGG
+283 SGG
-294 QTAGSSPPAEHMLI
+294 KIPQETTAEHMLL
-308 LSSAT
+308 LSSET

-336 ALLLLVI
+336 ALFLLII
-343 GILVLAAG
+343 GILVLVVG
-351 VFLSSL
+351 VLLSSR
-357 LAQSIVRPVIRLAD
+357 LAQSIVGPVIRLAD

-386 AHSGDEIGFLAER
+386 VHSGDEIGFLAER
-399 FGVMNRNIKEL
+399 FGVMNHNIKEL
-410 TTRIYNE
+410 TTGIYNE

-451 RKNETATAMVSHLG
+451 QKNETATAMVSHLG

-492 EIQLIRTPDLFT
+492 EIQLIRIPDLFT
-504 YEIGADG
+504 YEITVD
-511 EILDFKMLKMIL
+511 EDILDFKILKMIL

-528 NSVIHGFAGC
+528 NSVIHGFAGY
-538 KNGGYIKIEGT
+538 KNSGRIKIEGT

-557 RISDNGKGVPENS
+557 LISDNGKGIPEGS
-570 HSFIFAPAP
+570 RSSIFAQAT
-579 TAIPKHFG
+579 TALPKNFG

-597 KYGEKYG
+597 KHGEKYG
-604 ISIKSEQ
+604 ISIKSEPGQ
-611 GKGTQITVRFP
+611 GTQIGVRFP
-622 KML
+622 KTL

>member
-1 MRSIHFFNNWNMKR
+1 MRRTYFFTNWNMKR

-21 LPLLTLSI
+21 LPLLMLST

-39 IIRNGKAEAMNNAED
+39 IIRNGKAEALNNAKD

-127 DGRIFDIKTDE
+127 DGRVFDIKTDE
-138 IRTPDAGM
+138 IRTPDAEM
-146 DGRYQEIA
+146 DARYREIA

-208 SDVGN
+208 SDEEN
-213 ECFLLVDGAG
+213 ECFLLIDSAG
-223 TIISSENRDE
+223 TIISSENRGE
-233 LQTTAPP
+233 LQTTASP
-240 EILRLLDKTESPAR
+240 EILGLLE
-254 ETGQEAANKTR
+254 GMG
-265 PEIKPETGQK
+265 KPEQK
-275 TEPGATQK
+275 TQYK
-283 MEPDPRQRTGG
+283 SGG
-294 QTAGSSPPAEHMLI
+294 KIPQETTAEHMLL
-308 LSSAT
+308 LSSET

-336 ALLLLVI
+336 ALFLLII
-343 GILVLAAG
+343 GILVLVIGAL
-351 VFLSSL
+351 LSSR
-357 LAQSIVRPVIRLAD
+357 LAQSIVGPVIRLAD

-386 AHSGDEIGFLAER
+386 VHSGDEIGFLAER
-399 FGVMNRNIKEL
+399 FGVMNHNIKEL

-451 RKNETATAMVSHLG
+451 QKNETATAMVSHLG

-492 EIQLIRTPDLFT
+492 EIQLIRIPDLFT
-504 YEIGADG
+504 YEITVD
-511 EILDFKMLKMIL
+511 EDILDFKILKMIL

-528 NSVIHGFAGC
+528 NSVIHGFAGF
-538 KNGGYIKIEGT
+538 KNSGRIKIEGT

-557 RISDNGKGVPENS
+557 LISDNGKGIPEGS
-570 HSFIFAPAP
+570 RSSIFAPAP

-597 KYGEKYG
+597 KHGEKYG

-611 GKGTQITVRFP
+611 GQGTQIEVRFP
-622 KML
+622 KTL

>member
-1 MRSIHFFNNWNMKR
+1 MCRTYFFTNWNMKR

-21 LPLLTLSI
+21 LPLLMLST

-39 IIRNGKAEAMNNAED
+39 IIRNGKAEALNNAKD

-138 IRTPDAGM
+138 IRAPDAEM
-146 DGRYQEIA
+146 DARYREIA

-208 SDVGN
+208 SDEEN
-213 ECFLLVDGAG
+213 ECFLLIDSAG

-233 LQTTAPP
+233 LQTTASP
-240 EILRLLDKTESPAR
+240 EILGLLE
-254 ETGQEAANKTR
+254 GMG
-265 PEIKPETGQK
+265 KPEQK
-275 TEPGATQK
+275 TQYK
-283 MEPDPRQRTGG
+283 SGG
-294 QTAGSSPPAEHMLI
+294 KIPQETTAEHMLL
-308 LSSAT
+308 LSSET

-336 ALLLLVI
+336 ALFLLLI

-351 VFLSSL
+351 VLLSSR
-357 LAQSIVRPVIRLAD
+357 LAQSIVGPVIRLAD

-386 AHSGDEIGFLAER
+386 VHSGDEIGFLAER
-399 FGVMNRNIKEL
+399 FGVMNHNIKEL

-451 RKNETATAMVSHLG
+451 QKNETATAMVSHLG

-492 EIQLIRTPDLFT
+492 EIQLIRIPDLFT
-504 YEIGADG
+504 YEITVD
-511 EILDFKMLKMIL
+511 EDILDFKILKMIL

-528 NSVIHGFAGC
+528 NSVIHGFAGF
-538 KNGGYIKIEGT
+538 KNSGRIKIEGT

-557 RISDNGKGVPENS
+557 LISDNGKGIPEGS
-570 HSFIFAPAP
+570 HSSIFAPAP

-597 KYGEKYG
+597 KHGEKYG

-611 GKGTQITVRFP
+611 GQGTQIEVRFP
-622 KML
+622 KTL

>member
-1 MRSIHFFNNWNMKR
+1 MRRTYFFTNWNMKR

-21 LPLLTLSI
+21 LPLLMLST

-39 IIRNGKAEAMNNAED
+39 IIRNGKAEALSNAKD

-127 DGRIFDIKTDE
+127 DGRVFDIKTDE
-138 IRTPDAGM
+138 IRTPDAEM
-146 DGRYQEIA
+146 DARYREIA

-208 SDVGN
+208 SDEEN
-213 ECFLLVDGAG
+213 ECFLLIDSAG

-233 LQTTAPP
+233 LQTTASP
-240 EILRLLDKTESPAR
+240 EILGLLE
-254 ETGQEAANKTR
+254 GMG
-265 PEIKPETGQK
+265 KPEQK
-275 TEPGATQK
+275 TQYK
-283 MEPDPRQRTGG
+283 SGG
-294 QTAGSSPPAEHMLI
+294 KIPQETTAEHMLL
-308 LSSAT
+308 LSSET

-336 ALLLLVI
+336 ALFLLII
-343 GILVLAAG
+343 GILVLVVG
-351 VFLSSL
+351 VLLSSR
-357 LAQSIVRPVIRLAD
+357 LAQSIVGPVIRLAD

-386 AHSGDEIGFLAER
+386 VHSGDEIGFLAER
-399 FGVMNRNIKEL
+399 FGVMNHNIKEL
-410 TTRIYNE
+410 TTGIYNE

-451 RKNETATAMVSHLG
+451 QKNETATAMVSHLG

-492 EIQLIRTPDLFT
+492 EIQLIRIPDLFT
-504 YEIGADG
+504 YEITVD
-511 EILDFKMLKMIL
+511 EDILDFKILKMIL

-528 NSVIHGFAGC
+528 NSVIHGFAGF
-538 KNGGYIKIEGT
+538 KNSGRIKIEGT

-557 RISDNGKGVPENS
+557 LISDNGKGIPEGS
-570 HSFIFAPAP
+570 RSSIFAPAP

-597 KYGEKYG
+597 KHGEKYG

-611 GKGTQITVRFP
+611 GQGTQIEVRFP
-622 KML
+622 KTL

>member
-1 MRSIHFFNNWNMKR
+1 MRRTYFFTNWNMKR

-21 LPLLTLSI
+21 LPLLMLST

-39 IIRNGKAEAMNNAED
+39 IIRNGKAEALNNAKD

-127 DGRIFDIKTDE
+127 DGRVFDIKTDE
-138 IRTPDAGM
+138 IRTPDAEM
-146 DGRYQEIA
+146 DARYREIA

-168 SGAAALTVSKSL
+168 SGAAALPVSKSL

-208 SDVGN
+208 SDEEN
-213 ECFLLVDGAG
+213 ECFLLIDSAG

-233 LQTTAPP
+233 LQTTAST
-240 EILRLLDKTESPAR
+240 EILGLLE
-254 ETGQEAANKTR
+254 GMG
-265 PEIKPETGQK
+265 KPEQK
-275 TEPGATQK
+275 TQYK
-283 MEPDPRQRTGG
+283 SGG
-294 QTAGSSPPAEHMLI
+294 KIPQETTAEHMLL
-308 LSSAT
+308 LSSET

-336 ALLLLVI
+336 ALFLLII
-343 GILVLAAG
+343 GILVLVVG
-351 VFLSSL
+351 VLLSSR
-357 LAQSIVRPVIRLAD
+357 LAQSIVGPVIRLAD

-386 AHSGDEIGFLAER
+386 VHSGDEIGFLAER
-399 FGVMNRNIKEL
+399 FGVMNHNIKEL
-410 TTRIYNE
+410 TTGIYNE

-451 RKNETATAMVSHLG
+451 QKNETATAMVSHLG

-492 EIQLIRTPDLFT
+492 EIQLIRIPDLFT
-504 YEIGADG
+504 YEITVD
-511 EILDFKMLKMIL
+511 EDILDFKILKMIL

-528 NSVIHGFAGC
+528 NSVIHGFAGY
-538 KNGGYIKIEGT
+538 KNSGRIKIEGT

-557 RISDNGKGVPENS
+557 LISDNGKGIPEGS
-570 HSFIFAPAP
+570 RSSIFAPAP

-597 KYGEKYG
+597 KHGEKYG
-604 ISIKSEQ
+604 ISIKSEPGQ
-611 GKGTQITVRFP
+611 GTQIGVRFP
-622 KML
+622 KTL

>member
-1 MRSIHFFNNWNMKR
+1 MRRTYFFTNWNMKR

-21 LPLLTLSI
+21 LPLLMLST

-39 IIRNGKAEAMNNAED
+39 IIRNGKAEALNNAKD

-138 IRTPDAGM
+138 IRAPDAEM
-146 DGRYQEIA
+146 DARYREIA

-208 SDVGN
+208 SDEEN
-213 ECFLLVDGAG
+213 ECFLLIDSAG

-233 LQTTAPP
+233 LQTTASP
-240 EILRLLDKTESPAR
+240 EILGLLE
-254 ETGQEAANKTR
+254 GMG
-265 PEIKPETGQK
+265 KPEQK
-275 TEPGATQK
+275 TQYK
-283 MEPDPRQRTGG
+283 SGG
-294 QTAGSSPPAEHMLI
+294 KIPQETTAEHMLL
-308 LSSAT
+308 LSSET

-336 ALLLLVI
+336 ALFLLII

-351 VFLSSL
+351 VLLSSR
-357 LAQSIVRPVIRLAD
+357 LAQSIVGPVIRLAD

-386 AHSGDEIGFLAER
+386 VHSGDEIGFLAER
-399 FGVMNRNIKEL
+399 FGVMNHNIKEL

-417 QTQKKEYELKML
+417 QTHKKEYELKML

-451 RKNETATAMVSHLG
+451 QKNETATAMVSHLG

-492 EIQLIRTPDLFT
+492 EIQLIRIPDLFT
-504 YEIGADG
+504 YEITVD
-511 EILDFKMLKMIL
+511 EDILDFKILKMIL

-528 NSVIHGFAGC
+528 NSVIHGFAGF
-538 KNGGYIKIEGT
+538 KNSGRIKIEGT

-557 RISDNGKGVPENS
+557 LISDNGKGIPEGS
-570 HSFIFAPAP
+570 RSSIFAPAP

-597 KYGEKYG
+597 KHGEKYG

-611 GKGTQITVRFP
+611 GQGTQIEVRFP
-622 KML
+622 KTL

>member
-1 MRSIHFFNNWNMKR
+1 MCRTYFFTNWNMKR

-21 LPLLTLSI
+21 LPLLMLST

-39 IIRNGKAEAMNNAED
+39 IIRNGKAEALNNAKD

-127 DGRIFDIKTDE
+127 DGRVFDIKTDE
-138 IRTPDAGM
+138 IRTPDAEM
-146 DGRYQEIA
+146 DARYREIA

-208 SDVGN
+208 SDEEN
-213 ECFLLVDGAG
+213 ECFLLIDSAG

-233 LQTTAPP
+233 LQTTASP
-240 EILRLLDKTESPAR
+240 EILGLLE
-254 ETGQEAANKTR
+254 GMG
-265 PEIKPETGQK
+265 KPEQK
-275 TEPGATQK
+275 TQYKPGGKIPQET
-283 MEPDPRQRTGG
+283 T
-294 QTAGSSPPAEHMLI
+294 AEHMLL
-308 LSSAT
+308 LSSET

-336 ALLLLVI
+336 ALFLLII
-343 GILVLAAG
+343 GILVLVVG
-351 VFLSSL
+351 VLLSSR
-357 LAQSIVRPVIRLAD
+357 LAQSIVGPVIRLAD

-386 AHSGDEIGFLAER
+386 VHSGDEIGFLAER
-399 FGVMNRNIKEL
+399 FGVMNHNIKEL
-410 TTRIYNE
+410 TTGIYNE
-417 QTQKKEYELKML
+417 QTQKKAYELKML

-451 RKNETATAMVSHLG
+451 QKNETATAMVSHLG

-492 EIQLIRTPDLFT
+492 EIQLIRIPDLFT
-504 YEIGADG
+504 YKITVDED
-511 EILDFKMLKMIL
+511 ILDFKILKMIL

-528 NSVIHGFAGC
+528 NSVIHGFAGF
-538 KNGGYIKIEGT
+538 KNSGRIKIEGT
-549 LENQTVCI
+549 LQNQTVCI
-557 RISDNGKGVPENS
+557 LISDNGKGIPEGS
-570 HSFIFAPAP
+570 RSSIFAPAP

-597 KYGEKYG
+597 KHGEKYG

-611 GKGTQITVRFP
+611 GQGTQIEVRFP
-622 KML
+622 KTL

>member
-1 MRSIHFFNNWNMKR
+1 MRRTYFFTNWNMKR

-21 LPLLTLSI
+21 LPLLMLST

-39 IIRNGKAEAMNNAED
+39 IIRNGKAEALNNAKD

-127 DGRIFDIKTDE
+127 DGRVFDIKTDE
-138 IRTPDAGM
+138 IRTPDAEM
-146 DGRYQEIA
+146 DARYREIA

-208 SDVGN
+208 SDEEN
-213 ECFLLVDGAG
+213 ECFLLIDSAG

-233 LQTTAPP
+233 LQTTASP
-240 EILRLLDKTESPAR
+240 EILGLLE
-254 ETGQEAANKTR
+254 GMG
-265 PEIKPETGQK
+265 KPEQK
-275 TEPGATQK
+275 TQYK
-283 MEPDPRQRTGG
+283 SGG
-294 QTAGSSPPAEHMLI
+294 KIPQETTAEHMLL
-308 LSSAT
+308 LSSET

-336 ALLLLVI
+336 ALFLLNI

-351 VFLSSL
+351 VLLSSR
-357 LAQSIVRPVIRLAD
+357 LAQSIVGPVIRLAD

-386 AHSGDEIGFLAER
+386 VHSGDEIGFLAER
-399 FGVMNRNIKEL
+399 FGVMNHNIKEL

-451 RKNETATAMVSHLG
+451 QKNETATAMVSHLG

-492 EIQLIRTPDLFT
+492 EIQLIRIPDLFT
-504 YEIGADG
+504 YEITVD
-511 EILDFKMLKMIL
+511 EDILDFKILKMIL

-528 NSVIHGFAGC
+528 NSVIHGFAGY
-538 KNGGYIKIEGT
+538 KNSGRIKIEGT

-557 RISDNGKGVPENS
+557 LISDNGKGIPEGS
-570 HSFIFAPAP
+570 RSSIFAPAP

-597 KYGEKYG
+597 KHGEKYG
-604 ISIKSEQ
+604 ISIKSEPGQ
-611 GKGTQITVRFP
+611 GTQIGVRFP
-622 KML
+622 KTL

>member
-1 MRSIHFFNNWNMKR
+1 MRRTYFFTNWNMKR

-21 LPLLTLSI
+21 LPLLMLST

-39 IIRNGKAEAMNNAED
+39 IIRNGKAEALNNAKD

-127 DGRIFDIKTDE
+127 DGRVFDIKTDE
-138 IRTPDAGM
+138 IRTPDAEM
-146 DGRYQEIA
+146 DARYREIA

-208 SDVGN
+208 SDEEN
-213 ECFLLVDGAG
+213 ECFLLIDSAG

-233 LQTTAPP
+233 LQTTASP
-240 EILRLLDKTESPAR
+240 EILGLLEGMGK
-254 ETGQEAANKTR
+254 QE
-265 PEIKPETGQK
+265 QK
-275 TEPGATQK
+275 TQYK
-283 MEPDPRQRTGG
+283 SGG
-294 QTAGSSPPAEHMLI
+294 KIPQETTAEHMLL
-308 LSSAT
+308 LSSET

-336 ALLLLVI
+336 ALFLLII

-351 VFLSSL
+351 VLLSSR
-357 LAQSIVRPVIRLAD
+357 LAQSIVGPVIRLAD

-386 AHSGDEIGFLAER
+386 VHSGDEIGFLAER
-399 FGVMNRNIKEL
+399 FGVMNHNIKEL

-451 RKNETATAMVSHLG
+451 QKNETATAMVSHLG

-492 EIQLIRTPDLFT
+492 EIQLIRIPDLFT
-504 YEIGADG
+504 YEITVD
-511 EILDFKMLKMIL
+511 EDILDFKILKMIL

-528 NSVIHGFAGC
+528 NSVIHGFAGF
-538 KNGGYIKIEGT
+538 KNSGRIKIEGT

-557 RISDNGKGVPENS
+557 LISDNGKGIPEGS
-570 HSFIFAPAP
+570 RSSIFAPAP

-597 KYGEKYG
+597 KHGEKYG

-611 GKGTQITVRFP
+611 GQGTQIEVRFP
-622 KML
+622 KTL

>member
-1 MRSIHFFNNWNMKR
+1 MRRTYFFTNWNMKR

-21 LPLLTLSI
+21 LPLLMLSTL
-29 LLILVSSISL
+29 LLLVSSISL
-39 IIRNGKAEAMNNAED
+39 IIRNGKAEALNNAKD

-138 IRTPDAGM
+138 IRTPDAEM
-146 DGRYQEIA
+146 DARYREIA

-208 SDVGN
+208 SDEEN
-213 ECFLLVDGAG
+213 ECFLLIDSAG

-233 LQTTAPP
+233 LQTTAST
-240 EILRLLDKTESPAR
+240 EILGLLE
-254 ETGQEAANKTR
+254 GMG
-265 PEIKPETGQK
+265 KPEQK
-275 TEPGATQK
+275 TQYK
-283 MEPDPRQRTGG
+283 
-294 QTAGSSPPAEHMLI
+294 SSGKIPQETTAEHMLL
-308 LSSAT
+308 LSSET

-336 ALLLLVI
+336 ALFLLII
-343 GILVLAAG
+343 GILVLVVG
-351 VFLSSL
+351 VLLSSR
-357 LAQSIVRPVIRLAD
+357 LAQSIVGPVIRLAD

-386 AHSGDEIGFLAER
+386 VHSGDEIGFLAER
-399 FGVMNRNIKEL
+399 FGVMNHNIKEL
-410 TTRIYNE
+410 TTGIYNE

-451 RKNETATAMVSHLG
+451 QKNETATAMVSHLG

-492 EIQLIRTPDLFT
+492 EIQLIRIPDLFT
-504 YEIGADG
+504 YEITVD
-511 EILDFKMLKMIL
+511 EDILDFKILKMIL

-528 NSVIHGFAGC
+528 NSVIHGFAGF
-538 KNGGYIKIEGT
+538 KNSGRIKIEGT

-557 RISDNGKGVPENS
+557 LISDNGKGIPEGS
-570 HSFIFAPAP
+570 RSSIFAPAP

-597 KYGEKYG
+597 KHGEKYG
-604 ISIKSEQ
+604 ISIKSEPGQ
-611 GKGTQITVRFP
+611 GTQIGVRFP
-622 KML
+622 KTL

>member
-1 MRSIHFFNNWNMKR
+1 MRRTYFFTNWNMKR

-21 LPLLTLSI
+21 LPLLMLST

-39 IIRNGKAEAMNNAED
+39 IIRNGKAEALNNAKD

-127 DGRIFDIKTDE
+127 DGRVFDIKTDE
-138 IRTPDAGM
+138 IRTPDAEM
-146 DGRYQEIA
+146 DARYREIA

-208 SDVGN
+208 SDEEN
-213 ECFLLVDGAG
+213 ECFLLIDSAG

-233 LQTTAPP
+233 LQTMAST
-240 EILRLLDKTESPAR
+240 EILGLLE
-254 ETGQEAANKTR
+254 GMG
-265 PEIKPETGQK
+265 KPEQK
-275 TEPGATQK
+275 TQYK
-283 MEPDPRQRTGG
+283 SGG
-294 QTAGSSPPAEHMLI
+294 KIPQETTAEHMLL
-308 LSSAT
+308 LSSET

-336 ALLLLVI
+336 ALFLLII
-343 GILVLAAG
+343 GILVLVVG
-351 VFLSSL
+351 GLLSSR
-357 LAQSIVRPVIRLAD
+357 LAQSIVGPVIRLAD

-386 AHSGDEIGFLAER
+386 VHSGDEIGFLAER
-399 FGVMNRNIKEL
+399 FGVMNHNIKEL
-410 TTRIYNE
+410 TTGIYNE

-451 RKNETATAMVSHLG
+451 QKNETATAMVSHLG

-492 EIQLIRTPDLFT
+492 EIQLIRIPDLFT
-504 YEIGADG
+504 YEITVD
-511 EILDFKMLKMIL
+511 EDILDFKILKMIL

-528 NSVIHGFAGC
+528 NSVIHGFAGF
-538 KNGGYIKIEGT
+538 KNSGRIKIEGT

-557 RISDNGKGVPENS
+557 LISDNGKGIPEGS
-570 HSFIFAPAP
+570 RSSIFAPAP

-597 KYGEKYG
+597 KHGEKYG
-604 ISIKSEQ
+604 ISIKSEPGQ
-611 GKGTQITVRFP
+611 GTQIGVRFP
-622 KML
+622 KTL

>member
-1 MRSIHFFNNWNMKR
+1 MCRTYFFTNWNMKR

-21 LPLLTLSI
+21 LPLLMLST

-39 IIRNGKAEAMNNAED
+39 IIRNGKAEALNNAKD

-127 DGRIFDIKTDE
+127 DGRVFDIKTDE
-138 IRTPDAGM
+138 IRTPDAEM
-146 DGRYQEIA
+146 DAHYREIA

-208 SDVGN
+208 SDEEN
-213 ECFLLVDGAG
+213 ECFLLIDSAG

-233 LQTTAPP
+233 LQTTASP
-240 EILRLLDKTESPAR
+240 EILGLLE
-254 ETGQEAANKTR
+254 GMG
-265 PEIKPETGQK
+265 KPEQK
-275 TEPGATQK
+275 TQYKPGGKIPQET
-283 MEPDPRQRTGG
+283 T
-294 QTAGSSPPAEHMLI
+294 AEHMLL
-308 LSSAT
+308 LSSET

-336 ALLLLVI
+336 ALFLLII
-343 GILVLAAG
+343 GILVLVVG
-351 VFLSSL
+351 VLLSSR
-357 LAQSIVRPVIRLAD
+357 LAQSIVGPVIRLAD

-386 AHSGDEIGFLAER
+386 VHSGDEIGFLAER
-399 FGVMNRNIKEL
+399 FGVMNHNIKEL
-410 TTRIYNE
+410 TTGIYNE
-417 QTQKKEYELKML
+417 QTQKKAYELKML

-451 RKNETATAMVSHLG
+451 QKNETATAMVSHLG

-492 EIQLIRTPDLFT
+492 EIQLIRIPDLFT
-504 YEIGADG
+504 YEITVD
-511 EILDFKMLKMIL
+511 EDILDFKILKMIL

-528 NSVIHGFAGC
+528 NSVIHGFAGF
-538 KNGGYIKIEGT
+538 KNSGRIKIEGT
-549 LENQTVCI
+549 LQNQTVCI
-557 RISDNGKGVPENS
+557 LISDNGKGIPEGS
-570 HSFIFAPAP
+570 RSSIFAPAP

-597 KYGEKYG
+597 KHGEKYG

-611 GKGTQITVRFP
+611 GQGTQIEVRFP
-622 KML
+622 KTL

>member
-1 MRSIHFFNNWNMKR
+1 MCRTYFFTNWNMKR

-21 LPLLTLSI
+21 LPLLMLST

-39 IIRNGKAEAMNNAED
+39 IIRNGKAEALNNAKD

-127 DGRIFDIKTDE
+127 DGRVFDIKTDE
-138 IRTPDAGM
+138 IRTPDAEM
-146 DGRYQEIA
+146 DARYREIA

-208 SDVGN
+208 SDEEN
-213 ECFLLVDGAG
+213 ECFLLIDSAG

-233 LQTTAPP
+233 LQTTASP
-240 EILRLLDKTESPAR
+240 EILGLLE
-254 ETGQEAANKTR
+254 GMG
-265 PEIKPETGQK
+265 KPEQK
-275 TEPGATQK
+275 TQYK
-283 MEPDPRQRTGG
+283 SGG
-294 QTAGSSPPAEHMLI
+294 KIPQETTAEHMLL
-308 LSSAT
+308 LSSET

-336 ALLLLVI
+336 ALFLLII
-343 GILVLAAG
+343 GILVLVIGAL
-351 VFLSSL
+351 LSSR
-357 LAQSIVRPVIRLAD
+357 LAQSIVGPVIRLAD

-386 AHSGDEIGFLAER
+386 VHSGDEIGFLAER
-399 FGVMNRNIKEL
+399 FGVMNHNIKEL
-410 TTRIYNE
+410 TTGIYNE
-417 QTQKKEYELKML
+417 QTQKKAYELKML

-451 RKNETATAMVSHLG
+451 QKNETATAMVSHLG

-492 EIQLIRTPDLFT
+492 EIQLIRIPDLFT
-504 YEIGADG
+504 YEITVD
-511 EILDFKMLKMIL
+511 EDILDFKILKMIL

-528 NSVIHGFAGC
+528 NSVIHGFAGF
-538 KNGGYIKIEGT
+538 KNSGRIKIEGT
-549 LENQTVCI
+549 LQNQTVCI
-557 RISDNGKGVPENS
+557 LISDNGKGIPEGS
-570 HSFIFAPAP
+570 RSSIFAPAP

-597 KYGEKYG
+597 KHGEKYG

-611 GKGTQITVRFP
+611 GQGTQIEVRFP
-622 KML
+622 KTL

>member
-1 MRSIHFFNNWNMKR
+1 MRRTYFFTNWNMKR

-21 LPLLTLSI
+21 LPLLMLST

-39 IIRNGKAEAMNNAED
+39 IIRNGKAEALNNAKD

-127 DGRIFDIKTDE
+127 DGRVFDIKTDE
-138 IRTPDAGM
+138 IRTPDAEM
-146 DGRYQEIA
+146 DARYREIA

-208 SDVGN
+208 SDEEN
-213 ECFLLVDGAG
+213 ECFLLIDSAG

-233 LQTTAPP
+233 LQTMAST
-240 EILRLLDKTESPAR
+240 EILGLLE
-254 ETGQEAANKTR
+254 GMG
-265 PEIKPETGQK
+265 KPEQK
-275 TEPGATQK
+275 TQYK
-283 MEPDPRQRTGG
+283 SGG
-294 QTAGSSPPAEHMLI
+294 KIPQETTAEHMLL
-308 LSSAT
+308 LSSET

-336 ALLLLVI
+336 ALFLLII
-343 GILVLAAG
+343 GILVLVVG
-351 VFLSSL
+351 GLLSSR
-357 LAQSIVRPVIRLAD
+357 LAQSIVGPVIRLAD

-386 AHSGDEIGFLAER
+386 VHSGDEIGFLAER
-399 FGVMNRNIKEL
+399 FGVMNHNIKEL
-410 TTRIYNE
+410 TTGIYNE

-451 RKNETATAMVSHLG
+451 QKNETATAMVSHLG

-492 EIQLIRTPDLFT
+492 EIQLIRIPDLFT
-504 YEIGADG
+504 YEITVD
-511 EILDFKMLKMIL
+511 EDILDFKILKMIL

-528 NSVIHGFAGC
+528 NSVIHGFAGY
-538 KNGGYIKIEGT
+538 KNSGRIKIEGT

-557 RISDNGKGVPENS
+557 LISDNGKGIPEGS
-570 HSFIFAPAP
+570 RSSIFAPAP

-597 KYGEKYG
+597 KHGEKYG
-604 ISIKSEQ
+604 ISIKSEPGQ
-611 GKGTQITVRFP
+611 GTQIGVRFP
-622 KML
+622 KTL

>member
-1 MRSIHFFNNWNMKR
+1 MRRTYFFTNWNMKR

-21 LPLLTLSI
+21 LPLLMLST

-39 IIRNGKAEAMNNAED
+39 IIRNGKAEALNNAKD

-127 DGRIFDIKTDE
+127 DGRVFDIKTDE
-138 IRTPDAGM
+138 IRTPDAEM
-146 DGRYQEIA
+146 DARYREIA

-208 SDVGN
+208 SDEEN
-213 ECFLLVDGAG
+213 ECFLLIDSAG

-233 LQTTAPP
+233 LQTTASP
-240 EILRLLDKTESPAR
+240 EILGLLE
-254 ETGQEAANKTR
+254 GMG
-265 PEIKPETGQK
+265 KPEQK
-275 TEPGATQK
+275 TQYK
-283 MEPDPRQRTGG
+283 SGG
-294 QTAGSSPPAEHMLI
+294 KIPQETTAEHMLL
-308 LSSAT
+308 LSSET

-336 ALLLLVI
+336 ALFLLII
-343 GILVLAAG
+343 GILVLVVG
-351 VFLSSL
+351 VLLSSR
-357 LAQSIVRPVIRLAD
+357 LAQSIVGPVIRLAD

-386 AHSGDEIGFLAER
+386 VHSGDEIGFLAER
-399 FGVMNRNIKEL
+399 FGVMNHNIKEL
-410 TTRIYNE
+410 TTGIYNE

-451 RKNETATAMVSHLG
+451 QKNETATAMVSHLG

-492 EIQLIRTPDLFT
+492 EIQLIRIPDLFT
-504 YEIGADG
+504 YEITVD
-511 EILDFKMLKMIL
+511 EDILDFKILKMIL

-528 NSVIHGFAGC
+528 NSVIHGFAGY
-538 KNGGYIKIEGT
+538 KNSGRIKIEGT

-557 RISDNGKGVPENS
+557 LISDNGKGIPEGS
-570 HSFIFAPAP
+570 RSSIFAPAP

-597 KYGEKYG
+597 KHGEKYG

-611 GKGTQITVRFP
+611 GQGTQIEVRFP
-622 KML
+622 KTL

>member
-1 MRSIHFFNNWNMKR
+1 MCRTYFFTNWNMKR

-21 LPLLTLSI
+21 LPLLMLST

-39 IIRNGKAEAMNNAED
+39 IIRNGKAEALNNAKD

-127 DGRIFDIKTDE
+127 DGRVFDIKTDE
-138 IRTPDAGM
+138 IRTPDAEM
-146 DGRYQEIA
+146 DARYREIA

-208 SDVGN
+208 SDEEN
-213 ECFLLVDGAG
+213 ECFLLIDSAG

-233 LQTTAPP
+233 LQTTASP
-240 EILRLLDKTESPAR
+240 EILGLLE
-254 ETGQEAANKTR
+254 GMG
-265 PEIKPETGQK
+265 KPEQK
-275 TEPGATQK
+275 TQYK
-283 MEPDPRQRTGG
+283 SGG
-294 QTAGSSPPAEHMLI
+294 KIPQETTAEHMLL
-308 LSSAT
+308 LSSET

-336 ALLLLVI
+336 ALFLLII

-351 VFLSSL
+351 VLLSSR
-357 LAQSIVRPVIRLAD
+357 LAQSIVGPVIRLAD

-386 AHSGDEIGFLAER
+386 VHSGDEIGFLAER
-399 FGVMNRNIKEL
+399 FGVMNHNIKEL

-451 RKNETATAMVSHLG
+451 QKNETATAMVSHLG

-492 EIQLIRTPDLFT
+492 EIQLIRIPDLFT
-504 YEIGADG
+504 YEITVD
-511 EILDFKMLKMIL
+511 EDILDFKILKMIL

-528 NSVIHGFAGC
+528 NSVIHGFAGF
-538 KNGGYIKIEGT
+538 KSSGRIKIEGT

-557 RISDNGKGVPENS
+557 LISDNGKGIPEGS
-570 HSFIFAPAP
+570 RSSIFAPAP

-597 KYGEKYG
+597 KHGEKYG

-611 GKGTQITVRFP
+611 GQGTQIEVRFP
-622 KML
+622 KTL